1 LTTLTWTAER
11 RTAAALSKKLRLARR
26 RIAEEPT
33 NVMEC
38 ELRQVKPEGKKDA
51 LWSNLMKLTV
61 YADANRIGT
70 MLQDAHTRIT
80 NRL

>member
-11 RTAAALSKKLRLARR
+11 RTAAAISKKLRLARR
-26 RIAEEPT
+26 RIAEEST
-33 NVMEC
+33 NVKASEPS
-38 ELRQVKPEGKKDA
+38 QVKPEGKKYA

-70 MLQDAHTRIT
+70 MLQDACTKIT
-80 NRL
+80 DRL